1 MTNPSERRKIQ
12 TYEIQRVLSAL
23 AYVYMREREGEKLT
37 DEQRENLVETGLTV
51 AFLLAKR
58 QPELCDACAQYWSFG
73 HNMEAEA
80 MFEDWLNTY
89 ETVRGKLEKEK

>member
-1 MTNPSERRKIQ
+1 MTNPSERPKIQ
-12 TYEIQRVLSAL
+12 TYEIQRVLNVL
-23 AYVYMREREGEKLT
+23 TYVYMIERDGKKLT
-37 DEQRENLVETGLTV
+37 DKQRENLVETGLTV

-80 MFEDWLNTY
+80 MFEDFLTTY
-89 ETVRGKLEKEK
+89 ETMRGNLENKK